1 MFWAIGSIYST
12 KAQLPVSILA
22 SSGMIMITGGLM
34 LTGVSFL
41 FGEYKSLDL
50 VEVSIQSLIPQV
62 YLIVIITIVGFTD
75 FYYLLRVTSA
85 SLANTFAYVSP
96 VIAVLLGWVILK
108 EDLTIM
114 TIIAMVVILFGV
126 ALMVTKKN
134 KKNTSKLLI
143 KHEQKK
149 YDNHEVD
156 N

>member
-1 MFWAIGSIYST
+1 
-12 KAQLPVSILA
+12 
-22 SSGMIMITGGLM
+22 
-34 LTGVSFL
+34 
-41 FGEYKSLDL
+41 
-50 VEVSIQSLIPQV
+50 
-62 YLIVIITIVGFTD
+62 
-75 FYYLLRVTSA
+75 
-85 SLANTFAYVSP
+85 
-96 VIAVLLGWVILK
+96 
-108 EDLTIM
+108 M